1 MTRATRLDPPLR
13 GTVDHFRDGRRLIA
27 PLPPSACHA
36 TPRRMHALLLRLTPF
51 LPPSLRTHATP
62 ARIVT
67 LVQFLKFGVVGV
79 IGFLIDTTVV
89 YGLRASLGL
98 YGAGAVSYVVAATGN
113 WVLNRIWTFRGQG
126 SGAAHRQWALFLA
139 TNLIGFALN
148 RGTYALLV
156 TFVAL
161 CYAQPVYA
169 VAAGAVAGMFVNF
182 GMARTVV
189 FR

>member
-1 MTRATRLDPPLR
+1 
-13 GTVDHFRDGRRLIA
+13 
-27 PLPPSACHA
+27 
-36 TPRRMHALLLRLTPF
+36 MHALLLRLTPL
-51 LPPSLRTHATP
+51 LPPPLRAHATSDRL
-62 ARIVT
+62 AT

-79 IGFLIDTTVV
+79 IGFLIDTAVV

-126 SGAAHRQWALFLA
+126 RHKAHHQWALFLV
-139 TNLIGFALN
+139 TNLVGFALN

-156 TFVAL
+156 TFSAL

-169 VAAGAVAGMFVNF
+169 VAAGAIAGMFVNF
-182 GMARTVV
+182 SMARTVV